1 VNLFGDNDSLKQ
13 SLRWDVHMFCFQK
26 NNNSQ
31 QSLCRVVVMFY
42 FPKRIEVS
50 TESVLGCSHVLIVN
64 KNKRS
69 QQSLCWV
76 VVMFYFPKR
85 IEVSTESV
93 LRCSHESVMGL
104 FTCFIVKKKKSLNRV
119 CAGLL

>member
-50 TESVLGCSHVLIVN
+50 TESVLGCSHFLL
-64 KNKRS
+64 S
-69 QQSLCWV
+69 T
-76 VVMFYFPKR
+76 R
-85 IEVSTESV
+85 I
-93 LRCSHESVMGL
+93 
-104 FTCFIVKKKKSLNRV
+104 KDLNRV
-119 CAGLL
+119 SAGLLSCFIFQKE